1 MIHVNKMCSPK
12 KVVISNFK
20 KYVFFKKDFN
30 EYLKVV
36 SFQSKIMRFLMFFC
50 YFKKMFLEIFQS
62 CILNPN
68 KGKAEMVGEIFYKTL
83 VILKQSA

>member
-1 MIHVNKMCSPK
+1 M
-12 KVVISNFK
+12 
-20 KYVFFKKDFN
+20 
-30 EYLKVV
+30 
-36 SFQSKIMRFLMFFC
+36 

>member
-1 MIHVNKMCSPK
+1 M
-12 KVVISNFK
+12 
-20 KYVFFKKDFN
+20 
-30 EYLKVV
+30 
-36 SFQSKIMRFLMFFC
+36 

-62 CILNPN
+62 CFLNPN